1 MNSQNLIELKN
12 YTRRETNV
20 DWPERLAKLVAA
32 KGDGTRLVHLVP
44 LNTGNEEY
52 CKYSKILEEHTEA
65 CEKIRDALPDAI
77 IVKVKNASFSDKIY
91 RFLVC

>member
-1 MNSQNLIELKN
+1 MISQPVLELKN

-44 LNTGNEEY
+44 LNTGNDEY

-65 CEKIRDALPDAI
+65 CEKIRDAFPDAI
-77 IVKVKNASFSDKIY
+77 IVKVKITHFSLQRLTD
-91 RFLVC
+91 V